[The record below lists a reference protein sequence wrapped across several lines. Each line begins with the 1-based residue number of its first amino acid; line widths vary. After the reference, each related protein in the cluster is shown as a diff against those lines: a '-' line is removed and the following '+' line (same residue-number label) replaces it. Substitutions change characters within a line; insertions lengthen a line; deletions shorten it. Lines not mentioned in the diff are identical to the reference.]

1 MILKDDRIS
10 SKGLMDRLLDRNDP
24 NANNENE
31 GSSCDEH
38 SNTLSRT
45 LSSNSQKKS
54 ISSNRTEDD
63 DATEDEAEE
72 LPSHLKKFSD
82 FKKQVP
88 NRNLNGNSG
97 LKGLMR
103 FFENANSSESLSS
116 GLPSPSPS
124 PSPSPV
130 PSNSHSSFSSS
141 SDQNLTMSS
150 VATSI
155 EPDSEPSKQ
164 KQSLNEN
171 KNTLDDGSS
180 SSILSRIQNNAN
192 ERDTSMITSTM
203 ISRKN
208 STSSGL
214 KIDKNLNKRLREFAN
229 QQLKEIEME
238 EKENRRSLL
247 NRLKEEREGL
257 QGVLDMS
264 MKES

>member
-1 MILKDDRIS
+1 
-10 SKGLMDRLLDRNDP
+10 MDRLLDRNDP
-24 NANNENE
+24 NSNNENE

-38 SNTLSRT
+38 PITLNRT
-45 LSSNSQKKS
+45 LSSSSQRKP
-54 ISSNRTEDD
+54 ISSNRAEDD

-103 FFENANSSESLSS
+103 FFKNANSPEPLSSS

-155 EPDSEPSKQ
+155 EPDSEPSK
-164 KQSLNEN
+164 NT
-171 KNTLDDGSS
+171 NTLEDGSS
-180 SSILSRIQNNAN
+180 SSILSRIQSNAN
-192 ERDTSMITSTM
+192 TRDTDTSSSSMITSTM

-238 EKENRRSLL
+238 EKENRKSLL

-257 QGVLDMS
+257 EGALEMS
-264 MKES
+264 RKES

>member
-24 NANNENE
+24 NSNNENE
-31 GSSCDEH
+31 ESSSDEH

-45 LSSNSQKKS
+45 ISSNRQRKS
-54 ISSNRTEDD
+54 ISSNRAEDD

-103 FFENANSSESLSS
+103 FFKNVNSPEPLSSS

-164 KQSLNEN
+164 SLNEDT
-171 KNTLDDGSS
+171 NTLDDGSS

-257 QGVLDMS
+257 QGALEMS